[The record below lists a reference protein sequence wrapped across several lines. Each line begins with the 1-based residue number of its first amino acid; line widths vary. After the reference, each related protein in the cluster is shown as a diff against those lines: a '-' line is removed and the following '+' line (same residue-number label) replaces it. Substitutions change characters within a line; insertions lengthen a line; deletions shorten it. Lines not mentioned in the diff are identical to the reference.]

1 MMSIGILPCQ
11 GSSNTGMMTSKV
23 TLNKVDGKEFKTV
36 CALGLPLGIEGIIKN
51 AKSNEGFV
59 ALNGCP
65 IKCASKALLSV
76 GIDDFKEITV
86 TDLGIQKN
94 GNMKDETGIEK
105 LSDKLDEVVES
116 LRKIQ

>member
-51 AKSNEGFV
+51 AKSNEEFV

-105 LSDKLDEVVES
+105 LSAKLDEVVES